1 MLCAALA
8 RLRGGESIL
17 GQAEA
22 AMRCVNCRNEVFCIS
37 THSGE
42 PIFYCVECGVPH
54 FPESAEVRTKLVA
67 GPPHSDLERVDG

>member
-1 MLCAALA
+1 
-8 RLRGGESIL
+8 
-17 GQAEA
+17 
-22 AMRCVNCRNEVFCIS
+22 MRCVNCRSEVFCIS

-67 GPPHSDLERVDG
+67 GPPYSDLERVDG